1 MTVINGY
8 YEATDQNHHI
18 LKSKQSRGMN
28 YPCPNEV
35 CILTFPSLETL
46 QKHLDNGP
54 HVTEEEINTQST
66 LDRVKKSWV
75 GGLGGMVGLRKSGL
89 IFRVLNI

>member
-1 MTVINGY
+1 MTVVDGY

-28 YPCPNEV
+28 YPCPNEE
-35 CILTFPSLETL
+35 CILTFPSFETL
-46 QKHLDNGP
+46 QKHLDDGP
-54 HVTEEEINTQST
+54 HVTEEEINAQST

-89 IFRVLNI
+89 IFFNFLI